1 MSTLEIF
8 ERHISPFDILFRN
21 HFKSDST
28 FQPVGNF
35 KQPHPLN
42 IFFDDAGL
50 HFEVACTGLT
60 KKDVVLDIEGDIL
73 KISYTKPEKEE
84 FHEGMIHNGLSKKSF
99 DSNAFASRS
108 SFITSLC
115 FFVMFALILSTTS
128 NESVDI
134 TICVLSDNGF
144 LVPILYTAIRTFV
157 KLYPP

>member
-42 IFFDDAGL
+42 IYYDDTGL

-73 KISYTKPEKEE
+73 KISYTKPFEE
-84 FHEGMIHNGLSKKSF
+84 RGDDGKMHSGMIHNGLSKKSF
-99 DSNAFASRS
+99 DLRYKIAPKFDLGNIDATLANGLLEI
-108 SFITSLC
+108 FIPL
-115 FFVMFALILSTTS
+115 A
-128 NESVDI
+128 EEAKPK
-134 TICVLSDNGF
+134 TIK
-144 LVPILYTAIRTFV
+144 I
-157 KLYPP
+157 K